1 MRKEGIYRR
10 KKRIL
15 QFDPY
20 SPAMHVAI
28 DEKRAEVYAA
38 LGRFA
43 LHWTTLVTSHN
54 VRILQT
60 RTKER
65 KINKQI

>member
-20 SPAMHVAI
+20 SPAMHAAI
-28 DEKRAEVYAA
+28 DEKRTEVYAA
-38 LGRFA
+38 LGRFRS
-43 LHWTTLVTSHN
+43 HWTTLVNSHN
-54 VRILQT
+54 VEQPY
-60 RTKER
+60 TKRDE
-65 KINKQI
+65 NKYQIPF